1 MSCKVVISGA
11 AGRMGR
17 KLLVM
22 TAEDEELELA
32 GAIDYPQH
40 PRIGE
45 SVALL
50 EPDLGD
56 TEVIL
61 SNCLDVAADVMID
74 FSLPEGTEKRIP
86 EAVENK
92 VALVIG
98 TTGMSKAQE
107 AQVLEASKI
116 VPVIHASNY
125 SLGINLLLKI
135 AAEVAQILNN
145 DFDIEITESHH
156 NQKVDAPS
164 GTALSLAKSICEV
177 TGRDADTD
185 LVFGREGR
193 PGKRTRKEI
202 GIHALRMGSVVGDH
216 RVYFGND
223 YEIIELAHRSQS
235 RDCLAAGAIRA
246 AKWISGREPGM
257 YSMEDVLFG

>member
-1 MSCKVVISGA
+1 
-11 AGRMGR
+11 MGR

-22 TAEDEELELA
+22 AAEDEVLEVV

-45 SVALL
+45 SVSQL

-56 TEVIL
+56 TDVTL
-61 SNCLDVAADVMID
+61 SSCLDVDADVMID

-86 EAVENK
+86 EAIERK

-98 TTGMSKAQE
+98 TTGMTKEQE
-107 AQVLEASKI
+107 AQVQEAAKV

-125 SLGINLLLKI
+125 SLGVNLLMKI
-135 AAEVAQILNN
+135 TAEVAKVLNN

-164 GTALSLAKSICEV
+164 GTALSLAKSICSA

-246 AKWISGREPGM
+246 AKWISGKQPGM